1 MAARLQIKYFNSF
14 WLKRALNGRF
24 DSSGNENTAIPSTA
38 GTGIEASGY
47 KPTWPGDP
55 NYVGSDYPSFGADVY
70 TGTGSR
76 DRNWIVEESRIRG
89 GYNNTSTS
97 YGARAYL
104 KEDENSQSRLDNQ
117 LIYSGVYNS
126 TTSFNAT
133 NVFSIAENITKTLD
147 PAYGSIQR
155 LYAEDTNMIIFQE
168 NKVNN
173 VLVDKDAIYSAQ
185 GGGTVTSA
193 NLVLGQ
199 ITPYLG
205 EYGISKNPES
215 FAVFGFRKYFADRY
229 RNVILRLSRDGITEI
244 SQYGMSDYFRDN
256 LEQISD
262 DWQNYTSSYSITA
275 FSNVAPYSITLSEVA
290 DDLDIGMQ
298 VAIQQSGSS
307 TVVNAI
313 VVGVNKKL
321 LYLDIGP
328 KLPDL
333 TQEVVLTKFV
343 KDRIV
348 GGYDTYDDF
357 YKLSMQKSLLNKD
370 IPEVFLPFDQSTVV
384 EEVSYNGNTQTL
396 AFDESIKGW
405 TSFYTYR
412 PIFINNLRN
421 NYYSFKASEVWRHH
435 DEVNENRTTFYGN
448 QSDSSITF
456 IFNANP
462 SVTKNFKT
470 IAYEGSNGWE
480 VDFVKSD
487 FQGKDNVNGWIETQ
501 DTAGYESSLNLST
514 VKSYEEGKYIDGG
527 VTYRSGFNRK
537 ENRYVA
543 NLINNSTQRIG
554 EVVFG
559 EQMSGVKGYYVTV
572 RMSIDTTTDPGGMKE
587 LFAVSSNFS
596 VSSY

>member
-1 MAARLQIKYFNSF
+1 MSTRLQIKYFNSF
-14 WLKRALNGRF
+14 WLKKALNGRF
-24 DSSGNENTAIPSTA
+24 NTAGLVSNNFLPTTT
-38 GTGIEASGY
+38 GTGVSGSSY
-47 KPTWPGDP
+47 RPTWPG
-55 NYVGSDYPSFGADVY
+55 NEYLSNTYPAYPADVY
-70 TGTGSR
+70 ENDNQDSLGNPLPE
-76 DRNWIVEESRIRG
+76 RNWMIEESRIRG

-104 KEDENSQSRLDNQ
+104 KEDENKQSRLDNQ

-133 NVFSIAENITKTLD
+133 NVFSIADNITKTLD

-205 EYGISKNPES
+205 EYGISNNPES

-244 SQYGMSDYFRDN
+244 SQYGMGDYFRDTLN
-256 LEQISD
+256 QISD
-262 DWQNYTSSYSITA
+262 EWKNYVVEYEITGSGTSGTGLYYLTVTPRPEDVEVGMSISIPQVA
-275 FSNVAPYSITLSEVA
+275 ASNVNTIVTGFDNNNIYIQANPKTPLVGA
-290 DDLDIGMQ
+290 DA
-298 VAIQQSGSS
+298 VF
-307 TVVNAI
+307 
-313 VVGVNKKL
+313 
-321 LYLDIGP
+321 
-328 KLPDL
+328 
-333 TQEVVLTKFV
+333 TKFV
-343 KDRIV
+343 KDEIV
-348 GGYDTYDDF
+348 GGYDQYDDF
-357 YKLSMQKSLLNKD
+357 YKISMQKAILDNTTSESFSPLTD
-370 IPEVFLPFDQSTVV
+370 G
-384 EEVSYNGNTQTL
+384 GNTQTL
-396 AFDESIKGW
+396 SFDENVKGW

-412 PIFINNLRN
+412 PLFMDSLRN
-421 NYYSFKASEVWRHH
+421 NYYTFKDADIWRHH
-435 DEVNENRTTFYGN
+435 DEVNENRTTFYGT
-448 QSDSSITF
+448 QSDSNITF

-480 VDFVKSD
+480 VDFIKSD

-501 DTAGYESSLNLST
+501 DTTNV
-514 VKSYEEGKYIDGG
+514 VKSYEEGKYTDGG

-543 NLINNSTQRIG
+543 NLINNSTQKIG

-559 EQMSGVKGYYVTV
+559 EQMSGVKRYYVTV

-596 VSSY
+596 ISSY

>member
-1 MAARLQIKYFNSF
+1 MATRLQIKYFNSF
-14 WLKRALNGRF
+14 WLKKALNGRYNF
-24 DSSGNENTAIPSTA
+24 NGFENTQLPTTA
-38 GTGIEASGY
+38 DGITGNAY
-47 KPTWPGDP
+47 RPTWPG
-55 NYVGSDYPSFGADVY
+55 NQYFLSTYPAYPAETYNNTDSN
-70 TGTGSR
+70 T
-76 DRNWIVEESRIRG
+76 RNWMIEESRIRG

-104 KEDENSQSRLDNQ
+104 KEDENKQSRLDNQ

-133 NVFSIAENITKTLD
+133 NVFSIADNITKTLD

-244 SQYGMSDYFRDN
+244 SQYGMGDYFRDN
-256 LEQISD
+256 LDEVSD
-262 DWQNYTSSYSITA
+262 EWKNYVVEYEITGSGVSGTGLYYLTVTPRPEDVEVGMSVSI
-275 FSNVAPYSITLSEVA
+275 P
-290 DDLDIGMQ
+290 
-298 VAIQQSGSS
+298 QSGS
-307 TVVNAI
+307 
-313 VVGVNKKL
+313 NKKVNTIV
-321 LYLDIGP
+321 IGFDNNNIYIQADP
-328 KLPDL
+328 KTPSIGDDA
-333 TQEVVLTKFV
+333 VFTKFV
-343 KDRIV
+343 KDEIV
-348 GGYDTYDDF
+348 GGYDQYDDF
-357 YKLSMQKSLLNKD
+357 YKISMQKAILDNVTSESFSPLID
-370 IPEVFLPFDQSTVV
+370 G
-384 EEVSYNGNTQTL
+384 GNTQTL
-396 AFDESIKGW
+396 SFDENVKGW

-412 PIFINNLRN
+412 PLFIDSLRN
-421 NYYSFKASEVWRHH
+421 NYYTFKTSEVWRHH
-435 DEVNENRTTFYGN
+435 DETNNNRTTFYGT
-448 QSDSSITF
+448 QSDSNITF
-456 IFNANP
+456 IFNDNP
-462 SVTKNFKT
+462 SVTKNFNT

-480 VDFVKSD
+480 VDFIESD
-487 FQGKDNVNGWIETQ
+487 FQGKDNFNGWIDRQ
-501 DTAGYESSLNLST
+501 DVTNV
-514 VKSYEEGKYIDGG
+514 VKSYEEGKYTDGG

-543 NLINNSTQRIG
+543 NLINNSTQKIG

-559 EQMSGVKGYYVTV
+559 NQMSGIKGYYVTV
-572 RMSIDTTTDPGGMKE
+572 KMSIDTTTDPGGMKE
-587 LFAVSSNFS
+587 LFAVSSNFV